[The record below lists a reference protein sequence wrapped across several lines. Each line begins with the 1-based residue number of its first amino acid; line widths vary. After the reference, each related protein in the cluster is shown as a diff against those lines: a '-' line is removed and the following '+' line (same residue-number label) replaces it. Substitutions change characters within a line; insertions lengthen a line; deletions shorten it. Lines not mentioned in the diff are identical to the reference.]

1 MVGNDTASGNTAKAF
16 LMSDK
21 ITPKGET
28 ARKREREKKNPYK
41 PTNIHDCGIKKLL
54 TLFVY

>member
-28 ARKREREKKNPYK
+28 ARKRERERKKTHTSLQTFMTVELKNY
-41 PTNIHDCGIKKLL
+41 
-54 TLFVY
+54 